1 MERQRATQ
9 SRNCCG
15 HSTRGTSLEQVVNRY
30 SGCNLPLAISTVP
43 MQEAN
48 WGNTYCIEDALKAGT
63 VFPELYLPF
72 IGSGR

>member
-1 MERQRATQ
+1 M
-9 SRNCCG
+9 
-15 HSTRGTSLEQVVNRY
+15 EQVVNRY